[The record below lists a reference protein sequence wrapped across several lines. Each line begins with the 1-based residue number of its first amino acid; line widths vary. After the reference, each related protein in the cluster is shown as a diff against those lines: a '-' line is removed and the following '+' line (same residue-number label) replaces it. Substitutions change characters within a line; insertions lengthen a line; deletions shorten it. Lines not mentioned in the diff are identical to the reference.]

1 MTIDKSNPSFGV
13 RQITGCCGLTSG
25 TRFSEYK
32 GVLKL
37 SSHPHAAPSPLG
49 VGILGSGPVTQ
60 AIHLPSLARL
70 RDILEVRH
78 VMDVDPGVAESV
90 AARVG
95 ARYSTTVEELLADPD
110 VDIVAICSPHQFHAA
125 QVIAACRAGKKAV
138 LCEKPFAMNGEEAAA
153 ISAVS
158 ADTGVPI
165 IVGAMHTFDPGWLA
179 AEGAWENLPGQVHT
193 VRSSIVLPPN
203 PRFEDFATE
212 IVGRVAAPSRG
223 PLDGTAIRAMITS
236 GVMGLAIHDLPLVRR
251 FAPDFASVEVL
262 HAEIVKPFGYLISL
276 RAGAV
281 TIELRAAMNSTWE
294 PAWTF
299 EAIGDDAS
307 LSIDFTP
314 SYVQAGSAIARIR
327 RAGSTTVLG
336 PFGHNGYEGEWR
348 KLADIARGTGAA
360 PSAETLLHDLEFALA
375 IAGAA
380 ADSAVPARAPEEALA

>member
-1 MTIDKSNPSFGV
+1 M
-13 RQITGCCGLTSG
+13 RQITGCRGLASES
-25 TRFSEYK
+25 RFSEYK

-37 SSHPHAAPSPLG
+37 SSNPQTAPSPLG

-110 VDIVAICSPHQFHAA
+110 VDVVAICSPHQFHAA

-138 LCEKPFAMNGEEAAA
+138 LCEKPFAMTGEEATA

-158 ADTGVPI
+158 AETGVPI
-165 IVGAMHTFDPGWLA
+165 VVGAMHTFDPGWLA
-179 AEGAWENLPGQVHT
+179 AEAAWGDLPGQVHT
-193 VRSSIVLPPN
+193 VRSSIILPPN
-203 PRFEDFATE
+203 ARFEDFATE
-212 IVGRVAAPSRG
+212 IVGRVPAPTPG
-223 PLDGTAIRAMITS
+223 PLDDAAIRAMMTG

-251 FAPDFASVEVL
+251 FASEFASVEVL
-262 HAEIVKPFGYLISL
+262 HAETVRPFGYLISL

-281 TIELRAAMNSTWE
+281 TIELRAAMNGTWE

-299 EAIGDDAS
+299 EAIGDDVS

-314 SYVQAGSAIARIR
+314 SYVHAGSATAQIR
-327 RAGSTTVLG
+327 RAGTTTVLG

-348 KLADIARGTGAA
+348 ELAAIARGTGSA
-360 PSAETLLHDLEFALA
+360 PSAETLIHDLEFALA
-375 IAGAA
+375 IAGGAAERAA
-380 ADSAVPARAPEEALA
+380 AGPVPAPEESLA

>member
-1 MTIDKSNPSFGV
+1 M
-13 RQITGCCGLTSG
+13 
-25 TRFSEYK
+25 
-32 GVLKL
+32 
-37 SSHPHAAPSPLG
+37 SSQPQTALPPLG
-49 VGILGSGPVTQ
+49 VGILGAGPVTQ

-70 RDILEVRH
+70 RGTLAVRH
-78 VMDVDPGVAESV
+78 VMDVDPQVAESV

-95 ARYSTTVEELLADPD
+95 ARFSTTVEDLLADPA
-110 VDIVAICSPHQFHAA
+110 VDIVAVCSPHQFHAA

-158 ADTGVPI
+158 AETGVPI
-165 IVGAMHTFDPGWLA
+165 VVGAMHTFDPAWLA
-179 AEGAWENLPGQVHT
+179 AEAAWGDLPGQVHT

-212 IVGRVAAPSRG
+212 IVGRVPLPSRDSTG
-223 PLDGTAIRAMITS
+223 PEAIRAMLTG

-262 HAEIVKPFGYLISL
+262 HAETVRPFGYLISL
-276 RAGAV
+276 RAGSV
-281 TIELRAAMNSTWE
+281 TIELRAAMNNTWE

-299 EAIGDDAS
+299 EAIGHDAS
-307 LSIDFTP
+307 LCLDFTP
-314 SYVQAGSAIARIR
+314 SYVHAGSATARIR

-348 KLADIARGTGAA
+348 ELAGIARGTGSA
-360 PSAETLLHDLEFALA
+360 PGADTLLHDLEFALA

-380 ADSAVPARAPEEALA
+380 ADAGSEAPAPAREESLA

>member
-1 MTIDKSNPSFGV
+1 
-13 RQITGCCGLTSG
+13 
-25 TRFSEYK
+25 
-32 GVLKL
+32 
-37 SSHPHAAPSPLG
+37 
-49 VGILGSGPVTQ
+49 VGILGAGPVTQ

-78 VMDVDPGVAESV
+78 IMDVDPAVAESV

-95 ARYSTTVEELLADPD
+95 ARFSTSMEELLADPA
-110 VDIVAICSPHQFHAA
+110 VEIVAICSPHQFHAV

-153 ISAVS
+153 IAAVS
-158 ADTGVPI
+158 AETGVPI
-165 IVGAMHTFDPGWLA
+165 VVGAMHTFDPGWLA
-179 AEGAWENLPGQVHT
+179 AESAWGNLPDQVHT

-212 IVGRVAAPSRG
+212 IVGRTPPPAPPNGANADAAADAAAVKAKLTG
-223 PLDGTAIRAMITS
+223 

-262 HAEIVKPFGYLISL
+262 HAQTVLPFGYVISL
-276 RAGAV
+276 RAGNVA
-281 TIELRAAMNSTWE
+281 IELRAAMNGTWE
-294 PAWTF
+294 PSWTF

-314 SYVQAGSAIARIR
+314 SYVHAGSSTARIR
-327 RAGSTTVLG
+327 TAAGTTVLG

-348 KLADIARGTGAA
+348 KLAELARGTGEVPA
-360 PSAETLLHDLEFALA
+360 PETLIHDLEFALA
-375 IAGAA
+375 IADAAATRVDAGAA
-380 ADSAVPARAPEEALA
+380 AFDEARA